1 MFYYK
6 IIIGCTILFL
16 MLSIAILSVYQEYL
30 YIEDLNKMEVYSYR
44 KKEAV
49 DIVLQQLLDFSFSE
63 NLLLEG
69 DSAEYNSHKR
79 KYITT
84 IEALNKLKLYYVSDV
99 QHLQINKIILLLSE
113 KERLLQDAM
122 ILFSKFPRADSLLY
136 QQIPF
141 IVPNISTR
149 MELKEMEKKNIL
161 RKLFGKKKDKSIY
174 SSRKQLEQSDA
185 SQYIKVKLHSLQKEI
200 YEQYVNYRE
209 RLSVYSDSLQQR
221 KKEMNLQIGNLM
233 DELEKTIKAQSAK
246 EINEMI
252 ASRKRSFFLILFI
265 TFFSILL
272 LIALYVLVYCH
283 FRKMNKYQ
291 VQLQISDC
299 KNRELLTIRKKMMLA
314 VGHDLRAP
322 LGTICEFAELMQ
334 KEKDGEQNRKYAI
347 NIQHASRYVIGLA
360 NNLLYYYKLE
370 TEKEQTEKEIFHL
383 GQTLEN
389 GVSSFFPAAEKK
401 GLGLTMEIKDC
412 NILVIGDSGRLMQIL
427 CNLLSNAVKFT
438 HTGYIHVGSRYND
451 RKLSLFVRDTGI
463 GIDKE
468 KQECIFSD
476 FEQGGL
482 SMNGDGFGLGLAI
495 TSRLVALMNGDIY
508 VDSLPEQ
515 GSTFKVCLPFE
526 ETENMQENRSNEN
539 MVSGIKILFIDD
551 DRMQLEVPR
560 KMYARSGIEC
570 DCCQSSGEL
579 VALLRK
585 GWYDL
590 VLTDMQMCDMDGYGI
605 LSLLR
610 GCNVGQSRT
619 VPVLAVTARFD
630 ENEEYFKKMGFVGC
644 LNKPFSE
651 KELLNATYSI
661 ERPDFTAIL
670 EGEKNVEELL
680 AVFIEDTRKELA
692 GMQDAFTTRD
702 YKRVERIIHK
712 AVPLWI
718 MIRIDI
724 PLQELENMASLPV
737 ESWHEVSEGQFERL
751 SGAVRKAI
759 EKAEILKEE
768 INGSY
773 TDSGR

>member
-299 KNRELLTIRKKMMLA
+299 KNRELLTIR
-314 VGHDLRAP
+314 
-322 LGTICEFAELMQ
+322 
-334 KEKDGEQNRKYAI
+334 
-347 NIQHASRYVIGLA
+347 
-360 NNLLYYYKLE
+360 
-370 TEKEQTEKEIFHL
+370 
-383 GQTLEN
+383 
-389 GVSSFFPAAEKK
+389 
-401 GLGLTMEIKDC
+401 
-412 NILVIGDSGRLMQIL
+412 
-427 CNLLSNAVKFT
+427 
-438 HTGYIHVGSRYND
+438 
-451 RKLSLFVRDTGI
+451 
-463 GIDKE
+463 
-468 KQECIFSD
+468 
-476 FEQGGL
+476 
-482 SMNGDGFGLGLAI
+482 
-495 TSRLVALMNGDIY
+495 
-508 VDSLPEQ
+508 
-515 GSTFKVCLPFE
+515 
-526 ETENMQENRSNEN
+526 
-539 MVSGIKILFIDD
+539 
-551 DRMQLEVPR
+551 
-560 KMYARSGIEC
+560 
-570 DCCQSSGEL
+570 
-579 VALLRK
+579 
-585 GWYDL
+585 
-590 VLTDMQMCDMDGYGI
+590 
-605 LSLLR
+605 
-610 GCNVGQSRT
+610 
-619 VPVLAVTARFD
+619 
-630 ENEEYFKKMGFVGC
+630 
-644 LNKPFSE
+644 
-651 KELLNATYSI
+651 
-661 ERPDFTAIL
+661 
-670 EGEKNVEELL
+670 
-680 AVFIEDTRKELA
+680 
-692 GMQDAFTTRD
+692 
-702 YKRVERIIHK
+702 
-712 AVPLWI
+712 
-718 MIRIDI
+718 
-724 PLQELENMASLPV
+724 
-737 ESWHEVSEGQFERL
+737 
-751 SGAVRKAI
+751 
-759 EKAEILKEE
+759 
-768 INGSY
+768 
-773 TDSGR
+773 